1 MGLADFFGDG
11 FLGEIA
17 SSITAT
23 QAVTI
28 TSVQAETPDD
38 ATSPSERRAATGEV
52 TARATV
58 ADAATTLS
66 GIRMSRGREKERERE
81 RERQMHENQASKVY
95 SLHNQSTV

>member
-1 MGLADFFGDG
+1 MGLADVFGDG

-38 ATSPSERRAATGEV
+38 ATSPPETKASTGEV

-66 GIRMSRGREKERERE
+66 GIRMSRGREKERERPMRIRRRKCTACITNLLFE
-81 RERQMHENQASKVY
+81 FV
-95 SLHNQSTV
+95 